1 MYNSCIVKTLL
12 KSYSIQH
19 KPHRKMQLTQGQKMF
34 SKILLFCSLSLFV
47 VFPLFSQQDN
57 TGRRQFY
64 DLVELTKIIQ
74 RARDAG
80 FSEEE
85 LKNLEL
91 KEAGTTINVYDYMNE
106 ILARRRIEDEKL
118 KAFLSKKFL
127 TVGDVYQEMVDLEP
141 DVLTKLREELVSER

>member
-1 MYNSCIVKTLL
+1 
-12 KSYSIQH
+12 
-19 KPHRKMQLTQGQKMF
+19 MQLIQRQKMLGR
-34 SKILLFCSLSLFV
+34 ILLFCSLSFFI
-47 VFPLFSQQDN
+47 VFPLFSQEGN

-91 KEAGTTINVYDYMNE
+91 KDAGTTINVYDYMNE
-106 ILARRRIEDEKL
+106 ILARQRIEDEKL
-118 KAFLSKKFL
+118 KNFLSKRFL
-127 TVGDVYQEMVDLEP
+127 TVGDVYQEMVNLEP
-141 DVLTKLREELVSER
+141 DALTKLREELVSER

>member
-1 MYNSCIVKTLL
+1 
-12 KSYSIQH
+12 
-19 KPHRKMQLTQGQKMF
+19 MQLIQKQKKMIKAF
-34 SKILLFCSLSLFV
+34 LFISMIFFIAL
-47 VFPLFSQQDN
+47 PLFSQQDN

-85 LKNLEL
+85 LKNLEI
-91 KEAGTTINVYDYMNE
+91 KESGVTINVNDYMNE
-106 ILARRRIEDEKL
+106 ILARRKIADEKL
-118 KAFLSKKFL
+118 KAFLSKRFL
-127 TVGDVYQEMVDLEP
+127 TVGDVYHEMVNLEP

>member
-1 MYNSCIVKTLL
+1 
-12 KSYSIQH
+12 
-19 KPHRKMQLTQGQKMF
+19 MQLIQRQK
-34 SKILLFCSLSLFV
+34 KLGRIILLFCSLSFIM
-47 VFPLFSQQDN
+47 VFPLFSQEGN

-91 KEAGTTINVYDYMNE
+91 KDAGTTINVYDYMNE
-106 ILARRRIEDEKL
+106 ILARQRIEDEKL
-118 KAFLSKKFL
+118 KDFLSKRFL
-127 TVGDVYQEMVDLEP
+127 TVGDVYQEMVNLEP
-141 DVLTKLREELVSER
+141 DALTKLSEELVSER

>member
-1 MYNSCIVKTLL
+1 
-12 KSYSIQH
+12 
-19 KPHRKMQLTQGQKMF
+19 MQLIQRQKMLGR
-34 SKILLFCSLSLFV
+34 ILLFCSLSFFI
-47 VFPLFSQQDN
+47 VFPLFSQEGN

-91 KEAGTTINVYDYMNE
+91 KDAGTTINVYDYMNE
-106 ILARRRIEDEKL
+106 ILARQRIEDEKL
-118 KAFLSKKFL
+118 KAFLSKRFL
-127 TVGDVYQEMVDLEP
+127 TVGDVYQEMVNLEP
-141 DVLTKLREELVSER
+141 DALTKLREELVSER

>member
-1 MYNSCIVKTLL
+1 
-12 KSYSIQH
+12 
-19 KPHRKMQLTQGQKMF
+19 MQLIQRQKKLGRM
-34 SKILLFCSLSLFV
+34 LLFCSLSFFI
-47 VFPLFSQQDN
+47 VFPLFSQERN

-91 KEAGTTINVYDYMNE
+91 KDAGTTINVYDYMNE
-106 ILARRRIEDEKL
+106 ILARQRIEDEKL
-118 KAFLSKKFL
+118 KAFLSKRFL
-127 TVGDVYQEMVDLEP
+127 TVGDVYQEMVNLEP
-141 DVLTKLREELVSER
+141 DALTKLREELVSER

>member
-1 MYNSCIVKTLL
+1 M
-12 KSYSIQH
+12 
-19 KPHRKMQLTQGQKMF
+19 
-34 SKILLFCSLSLFV
+34 LLFCSLSFFI
-47 VFPLFSQQDN
+47 VFPLFSQERN

-91 KEAGTTINVYDYMNE
+91 KDAGTTINVYDYMNE
-106 ILARRRIEDEKL
+106 ILARQRIEDEKL
-118 KAFLSKKFL
+118 KAFLSKRFL
-127 TVGDVYQEMVDLEP
+127 TVGDVYQEMVNLEP
-141 DVLTKLREELVSER
+141 DALTKLREELVSER

>member
-1 MYNSCIVKTLL
+1 
-12 KSYSIQH
+12 
-19 KPHRKMQLTQGQKMF
+19 MQLIQRQK
-34 SKILLFCSLSLFV
+34 KLGRIILLFCSLSFIM
-47 VFPLFSQQDN
+47 VFPLFSQEGN

-91 KEAGTTINVYDYMNE
+91 KDAGTTINVYDYMNE
-106 ILARRRIEDEKL
+106 ILARQRIEDEKL
-118 KAFLSKKFL
+118 KDFLSKRFL
-127 TVGDVYQEMVDLEP
+127 TVGDVYQEMVNLEP
-141 DVLTKLREELVSER
+141 DELTKLREELVSER

>member
-1 MYNSCIVKTLL
+1 
-12 KSYSIQH
+12 
-19 KPHRKMQLTQGQKMF
+19 MQLIQRQK
-34 SKILLFCSLSLFV
+34 KLGRIILLFCSLSFIM
-47 VFPLFSQQDN
+47 VFPLFSQEGN

-91 KEAGTTINVYDYMNE
+91 KDAGTTINVYDYMNE
-106 ILARRRIEDEKL
+106 ILARQRIEDEKL
-118 KAFLSKKFL
+118 KAFLSKRFL
-127 TVGDVYQEMVDLEP
+127 TVGDVYQEMVNLEP
-141 DVLTKLREELVSER
+141 DALTKLREELVSER